1 MQSLEGAA
9 GELLRTGQAHE
20 RAGRVSEAAEC
31 YAAASERAAQ
41 DDDPRVL
48 SESLRCRG
56 VLYHLQAQAE
66 RARSLC
72 CRAYDIAIV
81 AELNDH
87 AAEALN
93 ALAGF
98 ELERGRLA
106 EARQQYQ
113 AALEFVRETPG
124 LIGKIEQNLGVVATI
139 RGDWDAAR
147 SHYLAALAGYEKAQ
161 DFRGCAIA
169 YHNLGRVHAER
180 KEWDLAEQR
189 YHLARKLAR
198 LAGDIHQVGMSL
210 LGHAEVYVAL
220 AQYDDARAT
229 ATEALG
235 IFRQIDAERDRA
247 GAHRLLGA
255 AFRGLGESEAA
266 EQALATAI
274 EIAQRADCPLEEAD
288 AIREMARLRW
298 AHHHVEEALALLSR
312 ARELFARLDA
322 AKDVANVDALAEA
335 IAAPACD
342 ARRDHAAA

>member
-1 MQSLEGAA
+1 MQNPDGAA
-9 GELLRTGQAHE
+9 GELLRSGQAHE

-48 SESLRCRG
+48 SESLRSRG

-72 CRAYDIAIV
+72 CRAYDV
-81 AELNDH
+81 AVVADLKDQ

-113 AALEFVRETPG
+113 AALEFVRDTPG

-139 RGDWDAAR
+139 RSDWDAAR
-147 SHYLAALAGYEKAQ
+147 RHYLAALAGYEKAQ
-161 DFRGCAIA
+161 DFRGCAIT

-180 KEWDLAEQR
+180 KEWDQAEQR

-198 LAGDIHQVGMSL
+198 VAGDLHQVGMSL

-220 AQYDDARAT
+220 AQYDNARAA
-229 ATEALG
+229 ATEALA
-235 IFRQIDAERDRA
+235 IFLQIETERDRA

-255 AFRGLGESEAA
+255 VFRETGEFAAA
-266 EQALATAI
+266 EQELTIAI
-274 EIAQRADCPLEEAD
+274 EIAQRADCPLEKAD

-298 AHHHVEEALALLSR
+298 ADHRGEEARALLGQ
-312 ARELFARLDA
+312 ARELFVQMSA
-322 AKDVANVDALAEA
+322 AKDIADVDALAEA
-335 IAAPACD
+335 IATSLND
-342 ARRDHAAA
+342 IHRGHAAA